1 MRLFIKG
8 LAADFEK
15 ETGDKAVVFLPGW
28 TGTRY
33 SPQRAFVLACGYAKK
48 KGLSTMRFDFSG
60 RGDSEGNTIDT
71 TIDIMIDN
79 AADIIEWLVAEQGIK
94 QIHLIGLCSG
104 GNIALGVAGMAS
116 CAKYIE
122 KITCWSLLP
131 FMEDKEKAKGQGT
144 NRFKRFKELLVKLFS
159 KEGFSKIIHR
169 EANIKSALQNVAKD
183 KEGDKNEKRRK
194 TSVRKILNDVSRH
207 YTGDVHLI
215 FGTKDPES
223 AGSELF
229 YREWFDRNR
238 KGYKITKIK
247 GAPHNFYT
255 AHWTEE
261 LIEKTLGEE

>member
-8 LAADFEK
+8 LASDFVK
-15 ETGDKAVVFLPGW
+15 GNSDRAVVFLPGW

-33 SPQRAFVLACGYAKK
+33 SPQRAFVLACDYANK
-48 KGLSTMRFDFSG
+48 KGLSTMRFDFNG
-60 RGDSEGNTIDT
+60 RGDSEGNVLDT
-71 TIDIMIDN
+71 TIDMMIDN
-79 AADIIEWLVAEQGIK
+79 AVTIIEWLVTEQGIK
-94 QIHLIGLCSG
+94 HIHLIGLCSG
-104 GNIALGVAGMAS
+104 GNIALGAAGMPS

-144 NRFKRFKELLVKLFS
+144 NRFKRFKELVIKLFS
-159 KEGFSKIIHR
+159 KEGFSKLIRR

-183 KEGDKNEKRRK
+183 KEGDKNEKKRK

-207 YTGDVHLI
+207 YTGDIHLV
-215 FGTKDPES
+215 FGTKDPEA

-229 YREWFDRNR
+229 YREWFDRNH
-238 KGYKITKIK
+238 KKHKITKIK

-261 LIEKTLGEE
+261 LIEKTLGDL